1 MLRKQ
6 SRKKTKS
13 SSALTAK
20 GVYQKRRPALMR
32 GTPFEMVMLR
42 VIYAP
47 SFVSHKRL
55 VLTSRGGESEA
66 QSQVHF

>member
-1 MLRKQ
+1 
-6 SRKKTKS
+6 
-13 SSALTAK
+13 
-20 GVYQKRRPALMR
+20 MR